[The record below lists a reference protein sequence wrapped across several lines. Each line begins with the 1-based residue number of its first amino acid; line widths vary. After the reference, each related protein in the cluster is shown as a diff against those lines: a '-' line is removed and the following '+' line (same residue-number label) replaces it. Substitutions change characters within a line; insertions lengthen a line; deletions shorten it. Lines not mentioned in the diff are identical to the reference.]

1 LIVKKLPATVVVRA
15 LLFMS
20 AVIVVPA
27 AAFASPVETA
37 SPLPKACAMVLKGEQ
52 PRVRCV
58 VSGDQGLE
66 KQPPEVGSKV
76 IWDRIISDPDT
87 LRELRPTF
95 A

>member
-1 LIVKKLPATVVVRA
+1 MKKLPATVVVRA

-27 AAFASPVETA
+27 TAFASPVETA

-66 KQPPEVGSKV
+66 KQPPEVGSQV

-87 LRELRPTF
+87 LRDLRSTF

>member
-1 LIVKKLPATVVVRA
+1 
-15 LLFMS
+15 
-20 AVIVVPA
+20 
-27 AAFASPVETA
+27 
-37 SPLPKACAMVLKGEQ
+37 MVMQGEQ

-58 VSGDQGLE
+58 VSGDQDLE
-66 KQPPEVGSKV
+66 KQPPEVGSQV